1 MVSSSDINKEN
12 AVRHVSG
19 GETRGNV
26 SSSSFSKN
34 IGDIDISTKYN
45 FCLQVFPMN
54 GVRRI
59 NFNCWK
65 ISYRRLKTTE
75 VQTIFQFI
83 GFTCIFKFAVK
94 NVRMFTPTDSF
105 KFSN

>member
-1 MVSSSDINKEN
+1 MVLSSDINKEN

-34 IGDIDISTKYN
+34 KGDIDILTKYN
-45 FCLQVFPMN
+45 FSLQVFPMN
-54 GVRRI
+54 GVKRI

-65 ISYRRLKTTE
+65 ISYHENLTLKTTE
-75 VQTIFQFI
+75 AQNFFQFI
-83 GFTCIFKFAVK
+83 GLTCILNLAVQ
-94 NVRMFTPTDSF
+94 NVKLLSLIAY
-105 KFSN
+105 